1 MRRILLTLFLIASC
15 SLVKIS
21 AQSFA
26 DFMYQRGGKIV
37 ADLAHPTNSYTGCSY
52 DFSSGGLIVTVRYK
66 KGYQTKVF
74 FYFKDNI
81 FYQMSVLSD
90 SDFFPPFL
98 ASEGMK
104 NMLYDAVESEA
115 PNMIKRIESEIGR
128 DFRYMDGKQLCCLLF
143 SLSWAAY
150 MKQNNM

>member
-1 MRRILLTLFLIASC
+1 M
-15 SLVKIS
+15 
-21 AQSFA
+21 
-26 DFMYQRGGKIV
+26 
-37 ADLAHPTNSYTGCSY
+37 
-52 DFSSGGLIVTVRYK
+52 TVRYK

-104 NMLYDAVESEA
+104 NMLYDSLESEA

-150 MKQNNM
+150 MRQNNM